1 MEDKGYGGAPGSGI
15 VKGEV
20 SLTKETASVGIQAH
34 SECQRLLI
42 TCGKGAWDPVPVHPV
57 PLKLPDTGS
66 SVDTHMGHHGLPG
79 LDDTTVLGQDFLF
92 AMALQ
97 TALTPSNMARTKSK
111 WDNDDYILLSLL
123 FFFFISMCQ

>member
-20 SLTKETASVGIQAH
+20 SLTKDTGSVGIQAH
-34 SECQRLLI
+34 SECQWLLI
-42 TCGKGAWDPVPVHPV
+42 TNSKGAWDPVPVHPV
-57 PLKLPDTGS
+57 PRELPDTGS

-79 LDDTTVLGQDFLF
+79 LDDTTILRQDFLF

-97 TALTPSNMARTKSK
+97 TALT
-111 WDNDDYILLSLL
+111 
-123 FFFFISMCQ
+123 

>member
-1 MEDKGYGGAPGSGI
+1 
-15 VKGEV
+15 
-20 SLTKETASVGIQAH
+20 
-34 SECQRLLI
+34 
-42 TCGKGAWDPVPVHPV
+42 
-57 PLKLPDTGS
+57 
-66 SVDTHMGHHGLPG
+66 MGHHGLPG
-79 LDDTTVLGQDFLF
+79 LDDTTVLGQDFLL